1 MMKAAVLHGNAD
13 LRVEDIAVPEVGE
26 GEVLVR
32 VAYSGVCGS
41 DVPRLI
47 HNGAHFY
54 PIVLGHEFS
63 GEIVEV
69 GAGVD
74 KALTGTKVACAP
86 LVPMFEH
93 PQSQRGNFA
102 LGKGY
107 SFIGSRR
114 QGGFAEYVTMPLV
127 NAVPLADSVDML
139 AGAFME
145 PLTVGLHAINI
156 MNFQPGRTTAV
167 IGLGTIGMLLMQC
180 AKLLGAGPISA
191 FDVDPGK
198 LELARKYGADVT
210 VNSTDETA
218 VKEAIAAGGYEM
230 VFETAGVPAAEI
242 LALRLAAGKGRV
254 MYVGTP
260 HVPLTLQP
268 DEFEEINRKEL
279 TIQGSWMNYSAPFP
293 GWEWTFG
300 AEALGNNR
308 IRLDGLIDRVLP
320 LDAAGDIPGLL
331 RAGAVRGKVMLKMG
345 A

>member
-1 MMKAAVLHGNAD
+1 MKAAVLHGNAD
-13 LRVEDIAVPEVGE
+13 LRVEDVADPDIGE
-26 GEVLVR
+26 GELLVR

-41 DVPRLI
+41 DVPRIL
-47 HNGAHFY
+47 HSGAHFY
-54 PIVLGHEFS
+54 PIILGHEFS
-63 GEIVEV
+63 GTVAAV

-74 KALTGTKVACAP
+74 AGLVGAKVACAP
-86 LVPMFEH
+86 LVPIFDH

-114 QGGFAEYVTMPLV
+114 PGGFAEYVTMPRV
-127 NAVPLADSVDML
+127 NAVLLDDSIDLL

-156 MNFQPGRTTAV
+156 MDFRPGRSTAV
-167 IGLGTIGMLLMQC
+167 IGLGTIGLLLMQC

-191 FDVDPGK
+191 FDVDPVK
-198 LELARKYGADVT
+198 LELAKAYGAETV
-210 VNSTDETA
+210 VNSRDAAA
-218 VKEAIAAGGYEM
+218 VAEVIDSGGYDI

-242 LALRLAAGKGRV
+242 LALRVAAGKGRV

-268 DEFEEINRKEL
+268 AEFEEINRKEL

-320 LDAAGDIPGLL
+320 LADAGSVPGLL
-331 RAGAVRGKVMLKMG
+331 ESGTVRGKIMFDVG
-345 A
+345 H

>member
-1 MMKAAVLHGNAD
+1 MKAAVLHGNAD
-13 LRVEDIAVPEVGE
+13 LRVEDVANPEVGE
-26 GEVLVR
+26 GEVLIR

-63 GEIVEV
+63 GTVVAVGSGVEDTLV
-69 GAGVD
+69 
-74 KALTGTKVACAP
+74 GTKVACAP
-86 LVPMFEH
+86 LVPIFEH

-114 QGGFAEYVTMPLV
+114 SGGFAEYVTMPRL
-127 NAVPLADSVDML
+127 NAVPLADSIDLL

-156 MNFQPGRTTAV
+156 MDFRPGRTTAV
-167 IGLGTIGMLLMQC
+167 VGLGTIGLLLMQC

-191 FDVDPGK
+191 FDVDPSK
-198 LELARKYGADVT
+198 LELAKRYGADT
-210 VNSTDETA
+210 VVDSRDAEA
-218 VKEAIAAGGYEM
+218 VDEAIAAGGYEIA
-230 VFETAGVPAAEI
+230 FETAGVPSAEI
-242 LALRLAAGKGRV
+242 MALRIAAGKGRV

-268 DEFEEINRKEL
+268 AEFEEINRKEL

-320 LDAAGDIPGLL
+320 LSEASTVPDLL
-331 RAGAVRGKVMLKMG
+331 LSKSVRGKVMLD
-345 A
+345 ATR

>member
-1 MMKAAVLHGNAD
+1 MKAAILHGNAD
-13 LRVEDIAVPEVGE
+13 LRVEDMPDPTPEE

-41 DVPRLI
+41 DIPRFI

-63 GEIVEV
+63 GEIVDV
-69 GAGVD
+69 GGGVD
-74 KALTGTKVACAP
+74 KAVIGTKVACAP
-86 LVPMFEH
+86 LVPIFEH

-114 QGGFAEYVTMPLV
+114 QGGFADYVTMPLV
-127 NAVPLADSVDML
+127 NAVPLDAAVDLL

-156 MNFQPGRTTAV
+156 MEFRPGHTTAIV
-167 IGLGTIGMLLMQC
+167 GMGTIGLLLMQS
-180 AKLLGAGPISA
+180 AKLLGAGTIYA
-191 FDVDPGK
+191 FDIDPAK
-198 LELARKYGADVT
+198 LELAKSYGADVL
-210 VNSTDETA
+210 VNSGDE
-218 VKEAIAAGGYEM
+218 KAIEEVISSGGCEF
-230 VFETAGVPAAEI
+230 VFETAGAPAAEI
-242 LALRLAAGKGRV
+242 LALRIAAGKGRV

-268 DEFEEINRKEL
+268 PEFEEINRKEL

-300 AEALGNNR
+300 AEVLGNNR
-308 IRLDGLIDRVLP
+308 IRLDGLVDRVIP
-320 LDAAGDIPGLL
+320 LSQAGTIPSLL
-331 RAGAVRGKVMLKMG
+331 QSNSVRGKIMLQV
-345 A
+345 AAA

>member
-1 MMKAAVLHGNAD
+1 MKAAVLHGNAD
-13 LRVEDIAVPEVGE
+13 LRVDDIADPDIGE
-26 GEVLVR
+26 GELLVR

-41 DVPRLI
+41 DVPRII
-47 HNGAHFY
+47 HGGAHFY
-54 PIVLGHEFS
+54 PIILGHEFS
-63 GEIVEV
+63 GTVAAV

-74 KALTGTKVACAP
+74 TGLIGAKVACAP
-86 LVPMFEH
+86 LVPIFDH

-114 QGGFAEYVTMPLV
+114 PGGFAEYVTMPRV
-127 NAVPLADSVDML
+127 NAVLLDDSIDLL

-156 MNFQPGRTTAV
+156 MDFRPGRSTAV
-167 IGLGTIGMLLMQC
+167 IGLGTIGLLLMQC

-191 FDVDPGK
+191 FDVDPVK
-198 LELARKYGADVT
+198 LELAKAYGAETV
-210 VNSTDETA
+210 VNSRDAAA
-218 VKEAIAAGGYEM
+218 VAEAIDAGGYEI

-242 LALRLAAGKGRV
+242 LALRVAAGKGRV

-268 DEFEEINRKEL
+268 SEFEEINRKEL

-320 LDAAGDIPGLL
+320 LADAGSVPGLL
-331 RAGAVRGKVMLKMG
+331 ESGTVRGKIMFDVG
-345 A
+345 H

>member
-1 MMKAAVLHGNAD
+1 MRAAVLHGNAD
-13 LRVEDIAVPEVGE
+13 LRVEEVADPEIGE
-26 GEVLVR
+26 GELLVR

-54 PIVLGHEFS
+54 PLVLGHEFS
-63 GEIVEV
+63 GTVVEV
-69 GAGVD
+69 GTGVENSLIG
-74 KALTGTKVACAP
+74 KKVACAP
-86 LVPMFEH
+86 LVPIFEH

-107 SFIGSRR
+107 SFIGSR
-114 QGGFAEYVTMPLV
+114 QSGGFAEYVVMPRL
-127 NAVPLADSVDML
+127 NAVLLDDSIDLL

-156 MNFQPGRTTAV
+156 MDFRPGRTTAV
-167 IGLGTIGMLLMQC
+167 VGMGTIGILLMQS
-180 AKLLGAGPISA
+180 AKLLGAGPICA
-191 FDVDPGK
+191 FDVDPTK
-198 LELARKYGADVT
+198 LELARNYGADT
-210 VNSTDETA
+210 VVDSRDETA
-218 VKEAIAAGGYEM
+218 VSAAIEAGGYEI

-242 LALRLAAGKGRV
+242 LALKIAAGKGRV

-268 DEFEEINRKEL
+268 SEFEEINRKEL

-320 LDAAGDIPGLL
+320 LSQAGTVPELL
-331 RAGAVRGKVMLKMG
+331 LSKSVRGKIMLD
-345 A
+345 ATR

>member
-1 MMKAAVLHGNAD
+1 MRAAVLHGNAD
-13 LRVEDIAVPEVGE
+13 LRVEEVDDPEVGE
-26 GEVLVR
+26 GELLVR

-54 PIVLGHEFS
+54 PLVLGHEFS
-63 GEIVEV
+63 GTVVAVGNGVEQNLI
-69 GAGVD
+69 GR
-74 KALTGTKVACAP
+74 KVACAP
-86 LVPMFEH
+86 LVPIFEH

-107 SFIGSRR
+107 SFIGSR
-114 QGGFAEYVTMPLV
+114 QSGGFAEYVVMPRL
-127 NAVPLADSVDML
+127 NAVLLDDSIDLL

-156 MNFQPGRTTAV
+156 MDFRPGRTTAV
-167 IGLGTIGMLLMQC
+167 VGMGTIGILLMQS
-180 AKLLGAGPISA
+180 AKLLGAGPICA
-191 FDVDPGK
+191 FDVDPTK
-198 LELARKYGADVT
+198 LDLAKSYGADT
-210 VNSTDETA
+210 VVDSRDEAA
-218 VKEAIAAGGYEM
+218 VSAAIAAGGYEI

-242 LALRLAAGKGRV
+242 LALKIAAGKGRV

-268 DEFEEINRKEL
+268 SEFEEINRKEL

-320 LDAAGDIPGLL
+320 LSQAGTVPELL
-331 RAGAVRGKVMLKMG
+331 LSKSVRGKIMLD
-345 A
+345 ATR

>member
-1 MMKAAVLHGNAD
+1 MKAAVLHGNAD
-13 LRVEDIAVPEVGE
+13 LRVDEIADPDIGE
-26 GEVLVR
+26 GELLVR

-41 DVPRLI
+41 DVPRII
-47 HNGAHFY
+47 HDGAHFY
-54 PIVLGHEFS
+54 PIILGHEFS
-63 GEIVEV
+63 GTVAAV

-74 KALTGTKVACAP
+74 AGLIGAKVACAP
-86 LVPMFEH
+86 LVPIFDH

-114 QGGFAEYVTMPLV
+114 PGGFAEYVTMPRV
-127 NAVPLADSVDML
+127 NAVLLDNSIDLL

-156 MNFQPGRTTAV
+156 MDFRPGRSTAV
-167 IGLGTIGMLLMQC
+167 IGLGTIGLLLMQC

-191 FDVDPGK
+191 FDVDPAK
-198 LELARKYGADVT
+198 LELAKAYGADTV
-210 VNSTDETA
+210 VNSKDAAA
-218 VKEAIAAGGYEM
+218 VAEVIDAGGYDM

-242 LALRLAAGKGRV
+242 LALRVAAGKGRV

-268 DEFEEINRKEL
+268 AEFEEINRKEL

-320 LDAAGDIPGLL
+320 LSEAGSVPGLL
-331 RAGAVRGKVMLKMG
+331 QSGTVRGKIMFDVG
-345 A
+345 Q

>member
-1 MMKAAVLHGNAD
+1 MKAAVLHGNAD
-13 LRVEDIAVPEVGE
+13 LRVDDIADPDIGE
-26 GEVLVR
+26 GELLVR

-41 DVPRLI
+41 DVPRII
-47 HNGAHFY
+47 HGGAHFY
-54 PIVLGHEFS
+54 PIILGHEFS
-63 GEIVEV
+63 GTVAAV

-74 KALTGTKVACAP
+74 TGLIGAKVACAP
-86 LVPMFEH
+86 LVPIFDH

-114 QGGFAEYVTMPLV
+114 PGGFAEYVTMPRV
-127 NAVPLADSVDML
+127 NAVLLDDSIDLL

-156 MNFQPGRTTAV
+156 MDFRPGRSTAV
-167 IGLGTIGMLLMQC
+167 IGLGTIGLLLMQC

-191 FDVDPGK
+191 FDVDPVK
-198 LELARKYGADVT
+198 LELAKAYGAETV
-210 VNSTDETA
+210 VNSRDAAA
-218 VKEAIAAGGYEM
+218 VAEAIDAGGYDI

-242 LALRLAAGKGRV
+242 LALRVAAGKGRV

-268 DEFEEINRKEL
+268 AEFEEINRKEL

-320 LDAAGDIPGLL
+320 LADAGSVPGLL
-331 RAGAVRGKVMLKMG
+331 ESGTVRGKIMFDVG
-345 A
+345 H